1 MPPWIREAYGARIFE
16 HAPAAVG
23 GSGLAGVQA
32 GCDLAI
38 DYLRSLGAAP
48 VIRLAPPLV
57 DPAHAREH
65 PEELTER
72 EREVLE
78 TMTSGASNK
87 ELSRLLSISTKTV
100 MHHTSAIY
108 RKLGVRGRSEA
119 VAWALRHHRP
129 ASGRDD
135 ELAAGS

>member
-1 MPPWIREAYGARIFE
+1 MSVLLLAQDNGDDAVARRLQEAVVPYRQALEPTMPPWIREAYGARIFE

-23 GSGLAGVQA
+23 GSVL
-32 GCDLAI
+32 
-38 DYLRSLGAAP
+38 
-48 VIRLAPPLV
+48 
-57 DPAHAREH
+57 AREH
-65 PEELTER
+65 PKELTER